1 MKTRRF
7 FYTLLLAVTAQ
18 LSASAQY
25 SDIINGIANVLN
37 PALSRSQSYKG
48 FVEADYTQGFGNYRT
63 NFATLST
70 SQGYQFSDY
79 FYMGAGIGVDLFWS
93 TVDEG
98 WGNSWKPQR
107 PDSQYNSYTSA
118 AVMIPVFTNAR
129 LTLGDRSKA
138 SFFADLK
145 VGAAFLCTSSYV
157 KIRDGYLTNTNYFYL
172 QPSVGVRIP
181 VNKTHPRQAVNIGLH
196 YRLIT
201 SDYWSG
207 YQATVP
213 LNGAGLNASFEW

>member
-1 MKTRRF
+1 MKTRRII
-7 FYTLLLAVTAQ
+7 YTLLFAFAAHLPAV
-18 LSASAQY
+18 AQY

-37 PALSRSQSYKG
+37 PALTRSEAYKG

-70 SQGYQFSDY
+70 SQGYQFSDV

-98 WGNSWKPQR
+98 WGNSWRPQR
-107 PDSQYNSYTSA
+107 PDSQNNSYTSA
-118 AVMIPVFTNAR
+118 AVMIPIFTNFR
-129 LTLGDRSKA
+129 FTFGDRSKA

-145 VGAAFLCTSSYV
+145 VGASFLCTNSYV

-172 QPSVGVRIP
+172 QPSVGVRVP
-181 VNKTHPRQAVNIGLH
+181 VNRTHPRQAVNIGVH

-213 LNGAGLNASFEW
+213 LNGAGLNVSFEW

>member
-1 MKTRRF
+1 MKTHKLLIS
-7 FYTLLLAVTAQ
+7 LLLSATPV

-25 SDIINGIANVLN
+25 SDIANGIANVLM
-37 PALSRSQSYKG
+37 PALSQSQAYKG
-48 FVEADYTQGFGNYRT
+48 FVETDYTQGFGKYRT
-63 NFATLST
+63 NFATVST
-70 SQGYQFSDY
+70 TQGYQFSEL
-79 FYMGAGIGVDLFWS
+79 FYMGAGLGVDLFWS
-93 TVDEG
+93 TVDQG
-98 WGNSWKPQR
+98 WGNSWQPQR
-107 PDSQYNSYTSA
+107 PETIDNSYTSS
-118 AVMIPVFTNAR
+118 AVMIPIFTDFR

-145 VGAAFLCTSSYV
+145 VGAAFLCTDSYV

-172 QPSVGVRIP
+172 QPSVGVRVP
-181 VNKTHPRQAVNIGLH
+181 VNKTHPRQAINIGVH